1 MGRSLKLT
9 LLVGSI
15 VAVLFVLRMVIKNK
29 MNIHYAMVWIIWGL
43 GMVALVL
50 FPSIGYKVRDLLKIE
65 MLSNAIFFV
74 NIFFLYCLTFYI
86 YIIISKHN
94 EEIIRLNY
102 EISSLKKRL
111 DDKEKKED

>member
-9 LLVGSI
+9 LLVGSVI
-15 VAVLFVLRMVIKNK
+15 AVLFVLRMVIKNK

>member
-15 VAVLFVLRMVIKNK
+15 IAVLFVLRMVIKNK

-86 YIIISKHN
+86 YVIISKHN

-111 DDKEKKED
+111 DDKEKKEG

>member
-86 YIIISKHN
+86 YVIISKHN

-111 DDKEKKED
+111 DDKEKKEG

>member
-9 LLVGSI
+9 LLIGSI
-15 VAVLFVLRMVIKNK
+15 IAVLFVLRMVIKNK

-102 EISSLKKRL
+102 EISFLKKKL
-111 DDKEKKED
+111 EDKEKKEG

>member
-9 LLVGSI
+9 LLVGSVI
-15 VAVLFVLRMVIKNK
+15 AVLFVLRMVIKNK

-111 DDKEKKED
+111 DDKEKKEE

>member
-15 VAVLFVLRMVIKNK
+15 IAVLFVLRMVIKNK